1 MKKLIAGCCALMV
14 LAVGVANA
22 QATAPP
28 DGSEVQ
34 ATPPA
39 PAAPSAATPGKA
51 AAKAASDKDTKLEEV
66 LVTAQKRSQNVQNI
80 PITIQ
85 ALTAKDINQLGIKSS
100 TDIAQAIPNVDIALP
115 SGAGSQPIITIRG
128 IGVNDFDTN
137 NAGPNGV
144 YVDEVYLSA
153 PGSQTFQVFDLDRIE
168 VLKGPQ
174 GTLYGRNTSGGAINF
189 IAAKPTDT
197 FTADV
202 HAGYS
207 SYDTFSLEGAVGGPL
222 AQGLDGR
229 FAFVKNNSD
238 GYMTNALTGNHENGA
253 NDFAT
258 RALLLYK
265 PISDL
270 TLLFNVHGGQVNTR
284 PTEYRHVG
292 VFQPSAP
299 GTQNDPVQ
307 YNNVPPGYPAY
318 AGTPVQCSQAQIS
331 AGGCVD
337 LFGYGTPQG
346 FYNGSFDR
354 QQNLVVNS
362 IGSNLRI
369 DYKPGS
375 LAFTSIT
382 AFEHFDKFHP
392 ENTDAG
398 PNRLLDIDFGVNSN
412 SFTQEFRA
420 AQDLGNL
427 HWVLGLYNL
436 DEWLSQDQP
445 AGELLDFDTFYGAGA
460 GNGVAAMLL
469 DNSKQ
474 ITTSGAIFGQADYA
488 LTEKLKLTLGG
499 RFTDESK
506 KFKTADSEAVQ
517 NNGIN
522 NFGPYTPLWSFDK
535 SSYNSAASWRAAL
548 DYSFTK
554 RILVYASAA
563 SGFKSA
569 DFNGGFLSTNPAEAN
584 VQSNPVAPEKV
595 LAYEIGVKSELFD
608 RRLLFNAAVF
618 YNDYRDMQVFTQIN
632 PIAGGAGLPLLILTN
647 APKAHT
653 DGIDLQMV
661 AKPIRYLTATVNL
674 GLLEAKIDQLTSI
687 INTSGTTQSYAGN
700 TLPLAPR
707 TSLSGI
713 LDYRIPFETG
723 TLDLQANANYR
734 TKQYFDTTD
743 DPLITQRSYWL
754 ENARIGYSFDQGIWE
769 VAAFGHNLSNQKYL
783 SDAFDESNPFGFVEE
798 VVGTPRSVGVQLN
811 YSF

>member
-1 MKKLIAGCCALMV
+1 MEKLIAGCLVLTV
-14 LAVGVANA
+14 LAVDVAHAQTTVPPGGTDA
-22 QATAPP
+22 QAT
-28 DGSEVQ
+28 
-34 ATPPA
+34 TPA
-39 PAAPSAATPGKA
+39 PGPAAPGKA
-51 AAKAASDKDTKLEEV
+51 AAAKGPADNGTKLEEIV
-66 LVTAQKRSQNVQNI
+66 VTAQKRSQNIQNV

-85 ALTAKDINQLGIKSS
+85 ALTAKDINQMGIKSS

-189 IAAKPTDT
+189 IAAKPSDT

-202 HAGYS
+202 HVGYS
-207 SYDTFSLEGAVGGPL
+207 SYDTFSLEGAVGGPI

-229 FAFVKNNSD
+229 FAFVKNNSS
-238 GYMTNALTGNHENGA
+238 GYMTNALNGNHENGA
-253 NDFAT
+253 NDFAS
-258 RALLLYK
+258 RGLLLYK
-265 PISDL
+265 PSSDL
-270 TLLFNVHGGQVNTR
+270 TLQFNVHGGQVNTH

-292 VFQPSAP
+292 VFEPGAP
-299 GTQNDPVQ
+299 GSGAPVQ
-307 YNNVPPGYPAY
+307 FNASGA
-318 AGTPVQCSQAQIS
+318 PVQCGQAAVS
-331 AGGCVD
+331 AGSCVD
-337 LFGYGTPQG
+337 LFGYGTPTG
-346 FYNGSFDR
+346 FYDGAFNR

-375 LAFTSIT
+375 VTYTSIT
-382 AFEHFDKFHP
+382 AYEHFDKFHP
-392 ENTDAG
+392 EDTDSS
-398 PNRLLDIDFGVNSN
+398 PNRLLEIDFGVNSN
-412 SFTQEFRA
+412 TVTQEFRA
-420 AQDLGNL
+420 AQDLGRL

-436 DEWLSQDQP
+436 NEWLSQDQP
-445 AGELLDFDTFYGAGA
+445 AGALLDFDNFYGPGA
-460 GNGVAAMLL
+460 GNGVAEMLL
-469 DNSKQ
+469 DNSSQK
-474 ITTSGAIFGQADYA
+474 TTSGAIFGQADYA

-506 KFKTADSEAVQ
+506 KFKVAASEALQ

-522 NFGPYTPLWSFDK
+522 NFGPYTPLWNFDK
-535 SSYNSAASWRAAL
+535 SSYDSAASWRAAL
-548 DYSFTK
+548 DYSFTS
-554 RILVYASAA
+554 RILAYASAA

-569 DFNGGFLSTNPAEAN
+569 DFNGGFLSTNAAEADQ
-584 VQSNPVAPEKV
+584 QSNPVAPERV
-595 LAYEIGVKSELFD
+595 LAYEIGVKSEWFD
-608 RRLLFNAAVF
+608 RRLLLNASVF

-632 PIAGGAGLPLLILTN
+632 PVAGGTGLPLLILTN

-653 DGIDLQMV
+653 DGVDLQLV
-661 AKPIRYLTATVNL
+661 AKPIRYLTASLNL

-687 INTSGTTQSYAGN
+687 IDTSGTMQSYAGN

-713 LDYRIPFETG
+713 LDYKIPFEKG
-723 TLDLQANANYR
+723 TLDLQANANFR
-734 TKQYFDTTD
+734 SKQYFDTTD

-754 ENARIGYSFDQGIWE
+754 ENARVGYTFDPGNWE
-769 VAAFGHNLSNQKYL
+769 LVAFVRNLSNQKYL

-798 VVGTPRSVGVQLN
+798 VVGTPRSFGVQMN